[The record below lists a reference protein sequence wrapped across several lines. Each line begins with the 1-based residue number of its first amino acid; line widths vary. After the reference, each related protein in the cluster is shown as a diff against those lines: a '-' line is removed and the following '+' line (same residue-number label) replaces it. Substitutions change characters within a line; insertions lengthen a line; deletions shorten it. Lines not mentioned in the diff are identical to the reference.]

1 MPQGKI
7 ILNVK
12 AATKYTNAGGTTAGG
27 ASVTLP
33 DGTTLTVGGAVD
45 MDGNARTIE
54 VWQLVTCE
62 DDGTGTGATKEFS
75 RLFLCSDRFLGPG
88 QS

>member
-1 MPQGKI
+1 MAQGKI

-12 AATKYTNAGGTTAGG
+12 AATKYTAADGSTAGG
-27 ASVTLP
+27 AVVTLP

-45 MDGNARTIE
+45 MAGNPHTMD

-62 DDGTGTGATKEFS
+62 DDGAGTGNTKEFS
-75 RLFLCSDRFLGPG
+75 RLFICSERFLGPG
-88 QS
+88 QT